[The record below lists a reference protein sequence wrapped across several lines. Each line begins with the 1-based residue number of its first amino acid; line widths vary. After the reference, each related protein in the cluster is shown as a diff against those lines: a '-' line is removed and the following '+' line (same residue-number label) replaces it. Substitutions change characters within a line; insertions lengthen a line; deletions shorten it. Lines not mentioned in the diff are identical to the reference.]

1 VRGVPRQGL
10 SIKWLENS
18 ARLTVVGEI
27 DVDTREQFKQAL
39 AQTLGDQGD
48 TVLDLQGVSFMDTHS
63 VTSVVHCANRLH
75 EEGGRL
81 IVHSPPDSLLRIF
94 EMLWGGDRGSWL
106 HISGRRG
113 EP

>member
-1 VRGVPRQGL
+1 MSTDDLVISFQGDPVRVT
-10 SIKWLENS
+10 I
-18 ARLTVVGEI
+18 VGNV
-27 DVDTREQFKQAL
+27 DLDTREQFKQAL
-39 AQTLGDQGD
+39 AETLGANGD

-63 VTSVVHCANRLH
+63 VTSVVHCADRLH

-81 IVHSPPDSLLRIF
+81 VVHHPPDSLLRIF

-106 HISGRRG
+106 YISGHRG